1 MPNILMIHID
11 TGKTADVHPNEID
24 HMKQYGWRESEAA
37 PPPPPSVPPPPVPPS
52 KRETLTIP
60 RKGV

>member
-1 MPNILMIHID
+1 MSTVSMHNPE
-11 TGKTADVHPNEID
+11 TGKTADVHADEVSNWKK
-24 HMKQYGWRESEAA
+24 HGWRESDVA
-37 PPPPPSVPPPPVPPS
+37 PPPPSVPPPPVPPVV

>member
-1 MPNILMIHID
+1 MPTVPMTHMD
-11 TGKTADVHPNEID
+11 TGKTADVHPDEVANWRKD
-24 HMKQYGWRESEAA
+24 GWRESA
-37 PPPPPSVPPPPVPPS
+37 PPPPPSVPPPPPVPPS